1 MKMTLTFTL
10 TAFILSGCQATT
22 DPSQGGFLNGVS
34 AINSG
39 AYEQRSATHDQQEA
53 AERARQQELRREL
66 GQLQGE
72 YASLQRTIRQQ
83 RARIAA
89 NKLPVSSSLN
99 ARAKSS
105 LKPAPSSGDADAQLA
120 ALRKSIA
127 AARAVT
133 SELAGI
139 SS

>member
-1 MKMTLTFTL
+1 MKMTFTL
-10 TAFILSGCQATT
+10 ALTACVLSGCQTTT

-39 AYEQRSATHDQQEA
+39 AYEQRTATLDQQEA
-53 AERARQQELRREL
+53 AERARQQQLRREL

-89 NKLPVSSSLN
+89 NNLQVSSSLN
-99 ARAKSS
+99 ARANSS

-133 SELAGI
+133 SELANI

>member
-1 MKMTLTFTL
+1 MKTTLTFTL
-10 TAFILSGCQATT
+10 TACILSGCQTTT

-34 AINSG
+34 SINSG
-39 AYEQRSATHDQQEA
+39 AYEQRSATLDQQEA
-53 AERARQQELRREL
+53 AERARQQQLRREL

-99 ARAKSS
+99 ARANSS
-105 LKPAPSSGDADAQLA
+105 LKPAPSSGDADA
-120 ALRKSIA
+120 
-127 AARAVT
+127 
-133 SELAGI
+133 
-139 SS
+139 

>member
-1 MKMTLTFTL
+1 MKMTLTLTL
-10 TAFILSGCQATT
+10 TACILSACQTTT
-22 DPSQGGFLNGVS
+22 DPSQGGFLSGVS

-39 AYEQRSATHDQQEA
+39 AYEQRSATLDQQEA

-72 YASLQRTIRQQ
+72 YASLQTTIRQQ

-99 ARAKSS
+99 ARANSS
-105 LKPAPSSGDADAQLA
+105 LKPASSSGDADAQLA